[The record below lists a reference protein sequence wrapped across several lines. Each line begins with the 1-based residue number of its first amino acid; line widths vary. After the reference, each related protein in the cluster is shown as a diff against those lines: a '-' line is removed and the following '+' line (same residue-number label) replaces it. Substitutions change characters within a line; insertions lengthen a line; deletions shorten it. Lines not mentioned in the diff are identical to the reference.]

1 MNKSHTL
8 SVTPKSRTSSMY
20 YKNKK
25 TNMKNRNSLFST
37 NNINNDNNS
46 QQHENKND
54 NIDLMDIIDQ
64 SEDLDNFIRPK
75 ARNTCANIENYLTF
89 TQTFDLDNNS
99 FLIDEKFNDD
109 SKILNSYNDN
119 KLKILY
125 LTKEK
130 MQLNDNNIKLLQLL
144 NENNK
149 KNVELK
155 GYIEEYRKKGL
166 LSKAKFIGHLE
177 KLKHRSKEISI
188 DSDIFQKKNT
198 NYQNVEE
205 VKKENEYLIKKIEVK
220 NNDFQNLYDFI
231 MEIISNNEPYIKEVQ
246 NNVNELNSFKKN
258 ELKASNSYNKNI
270 SGEII
275 LMKNDYE
282 KLKIKYNEL
291 LEKMKIEDKEESKR
305 QKVKFISKDK
315 SRETKEE
322 YELKIKKLKEDN
334 LKLKNDYK
342 QQLEEVRNE
351 LSDIKLKNSNKEKEL
366 DLLSDKYEKIIN
378 SLNEKLNEKKSN
390 FKDGNLDK
398 KI

>member
-1 MNKSHTL
+1 MNKRHTL
-8 SVTPKSRTSSMY
+8 SMTQKSKTSSMF

-25 TNMKNRNSLFST
+25 TNLNNRNSLFSST
-37 NNINNDNNS
+37 INNTITP
-46 QQHENKND
+46 QHKENKKENLD
-54 NIDLMDIIDQ
+54 IIDIIDQ
-64 SEDLDNFIRPK
+64 SDDMEHYIRPR

-89 TQTFDLDNNS
+89 TQNFDLDNNS
-99 FLIDEKFNDD
+99 FLIDDKFNDD
-109 SKILNSYNDN
+109 SKIINSYNDN

-130 MQLNDNNIKLLQLL
+130 MQLTDNNIKLLQLL

-177 KLKHRSKEISI
+177 KLKHRSKEINF
-188 DSDIFQKKNT
+188 DSELFQKKNI
-198 NYQNVEE
+198 NYQNVDE

-220 NNDFQNLYDFI
+220 NNDFQNLYDFV
-231 MEIISNNEPYIKEVQ
+231 MEIISNNEPYIKEFQ

-258 ELKASNSYNKNI
+258 ELKASNSFNKNI

-275 LMKNDYE
+275 QMKNDYE

-291 LEKMKIEDKEESKR
+291 LEKMKIEEKEESKK

-315 SRETKEE
+315 SEKTKEE
-322 YELKIKKLKEDN
+322 YESKIKKLKEDN
-334 LKLKNDYK
+334 QKLKNDYK
-342 QQLEEVRNE
+342 KQIEEVKTE
-351 LSDIKLKNSNKEKEL
+351 LSDIKLKNTNKEKEL
-366 DLLSDKYEKIIN
+366 ELLSEKYENIIN
-378 SLNEKLNEKKSN
+378 SLNEKIKEKKSTL
-390 FKDGNLDK
+390 KDENLDK
-398 KI
+398 K

>member
-1 MNKSHTL
+1 MNKFHTL
-8 SVTPKSRTSSMY
+8 SMTKKSKTSSMF

-25 TNMKNRNSLFST
+25 TNVKSRNSLLSS
-37 NNINNDNNS
+37 NINNDNNS
-46 QQHENKND
+46 QQQENKKD
-54 NIDLMDIIDQ
+54 NMDILDIIDQ
-64 SEDLDNFIRPK
+64 SEDLDPFIRPK
-75 ARNTCANIENYLTF
+75 ARNTCANLENYLTF

-99 FLIDEKFNDD
+99 FLIDDKFNDD
-109 SKILNSYNDN
+109 SKIINSYNDN

-125 LTKEK
+125 LTREK

-144 NENNK
+144 NENNR

-155 GYIEEYRKKGL
+155 GYIDEYRKKGL

-188 DSDIFQKKNT
+188 DSDIFQKKNI
-198 NYQNVEE
+198 NYQNVDE

-220 NNDFQNLYDFI
+220 NNDFQNLYDFV
-231 MEIISNNEPYIKEVQ
+231 MEIISNNEPYIKEFQ

-258 ELKASNSYNKNI
+258 ELKSSNSYNKNI
-270 SGEII
+270 SKEII
-275 LMKNDYE
+275 HMKNDYE

-291 LEKMKIEDKEESKR
+291 LEKMKIEDKEESKK

-315 SRETKEE
+315 SQKTKEE
-322 YELKIKKLKEDN
+322 YESKIKKLKEDN
-334 LKLKNDYK
+334 QKLKNDYK
-342 QQLEEVRNE
+342 QQLEEVKNE

-366 DLLSDKYEKIIN
+366 ELLSEKYQNIIN

-390 FKDGNLDK
+390 LKNGNLDK

>member
-1 MNKSHTL
+1 MF
-8 SVTPKSRTSSMY
+8 

-25 TNMKNRNSLFST
+25 TDLKNRNSLLPNT
-37 NNINNDNNS
+37 INNDIYS
-46 QQHENKND
+46 QLQESKKD
-54 NIDLMDIIDQ
+54 NMDIIDIIDQ
-64 SEDLDNFIRPK
+64 SVDFGQYMRPK
-75 ARNTCANIENYLTF
+75 PRNTCANLENYLTF

-99 FLIDEKFNDD
+99 FLIDDKFNDD
-109 SKILNSYNDN
+109 SKIINSYNDN

-130 MQLNDNNIKLLQLL
+130 MQLNDSNIKLLQLL
-144 NENNK
+144 NENNR

-155 GYIEEYRKKGL
+155 GYIDEYRKKGL

-188 DSDIFQKKNT
+188 ESDKFQKKSI
-198 NYQNVEE
+198 NYQNVDE

-220 NNDFQNLYDFI
+220 NNDFQNLYDFV

-246 NNVNELNSFKKN
+246 NNVNELNSFKNN
-258 ELKASNSYNKNI
+258 ELKASNSFNKNI

-275 LMKNDYE
+275 QMKNDYE

-291 LEKMKIEDKEESKR
+291 LEKMKIEDKEESKK

-315 SRETKEE
+315 SQKTKEE
-322 YELKIKKLKEDN
+322 YESKIKKLKEDN
-334 LKLKNDYK
+334 QKLKNDYK
-342 QQLEEVRNE
+342 QQLEEVKNE
-351 LSDIKLKNSNKEKEL
+351 LSDIKLKYNNKEKEL
-366 DLLSDKYEKIIN
+366 KLLSEKYENIMN
-378 SLNEKLNEKKSN
+378 SLNEQLNEKKQN
-390 FKDGNLDK
+390 LKDGNLEK